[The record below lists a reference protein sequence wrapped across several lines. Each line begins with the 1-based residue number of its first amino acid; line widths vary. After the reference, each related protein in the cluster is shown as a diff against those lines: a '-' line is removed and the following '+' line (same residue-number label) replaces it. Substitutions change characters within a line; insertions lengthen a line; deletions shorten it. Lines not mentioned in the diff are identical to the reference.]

1 MLSLPVCCGAICY
14 FCNILALITLE
25 FLWYLNF
32 IGEFPWLKLLKLS
45 LWRKCYSYCSWNS
58 FVWCTEP
65 EMLLKQIIDWCVLF
79 ARSCINCRN
88 SIFRDVTVSVKYPI
102 VLRTKL
108 LKCCFFFF
116 FFLAVFLFSFT
127 SILRLFF
134 FSLVYCI
141 CLHNIKLV

>member
-1 MLSLPVCCGAICY
+1 MFSLPVCCGSICY
-14 FCNILALITLE
+14 CCNILALILE

-32 IGEFPWLKLLKLS
+32 IGEFPWLKLLKLR

-58 FVWCTEP
+58 FVCCTEP

-79 ARSCINCRN
+79 ARSYINNRN

-108 LKCCFFFF
+108 LKYFFFWQYF
-116 FFLAVFLFSFT
+116 CLVSLVSWD
-127 SILRLFF
+127 FF